1 MPMRAFVAAH
11 SVAIGTKRTYRDVV
25 LLVRFRGE
33 ADKAR
38 ATAYL
43 LPLICSC
50 LPCSEFLHVEFAVS
64 ASKRGLQY

>member
-1 MPMRAFVAAH
+1 MLHLLAA
-11 SVAIGTKRTYRDVV
+11 VIGTKRKYRGKRS
-25 LLVRFRGE
+25 LVRFRSE

-38 ATAYL
+38 AAAYL

-64 ASKRGLQY
+64 ASQQGLQY